1 MYYLCYTFK
10 YYCFIK
16 LLRALV
22 FELRL
27 ENEPS
32 PQNFTKRKQKMSHK
46 PPPKWLPLESNPSV
60 LNDFS
65 YALGLSTAYAWSD
78 IFGFD
83 DELLAMVPPNCRAVV
98 LLFPITDKS
107 ERFQKEER
115 EEIENGKRANE
126 VSSNVYYMKQTVG
139 NACGTIGVFHA
150 IMNNREDVLTNQN
163 EEEEENKN
171 YFRRFFEKTKDMTPD
186 ERAKFVELDTD
197 LESYHATAV
206 NAGDTEVPSLD
217 AKIDLHFIAL
227 VERDGR
233 LYELDG
239 RKQSAIDHGEIERGD
254 LLKQSVERV
263 IKGFME
269 RADGSIHFGACA
281 LAENS
286 ELF

>member
-1 MYYLCYTFK
+1 M
-10 YYCFIK
+10 
-16 LLRALV
+16 
-22 FELRL
+22 
-27 ENEPS
+27 S
-32 PQNFTKRKQKMSHK
+32 SSHK
-46 PPPKWLPLESNPSV
+46 PPKWLPLESNPSV

-107 ERFQKEER
+107 ERFQKEEQTD
-115 EEIENGKRANE
+115 IENGKRANE

-163 EEEEENKN
+163 EDEEENKN

>member
-1 MYYLCYTFK
+1 MLSYLNSKT
-10 YYCFIK
+10 
-16 LLRALV
+16 
-22 FELRL
+22 

-32 PQNFTKRKQKMSHK
+32 PQNFTTKTKMSHK

-115 EEIENGKRANE
+115 EDIENGKRANE

-163 EEEEENKN
+163 EEDEEENKN

-186 ERAKFVELDTD
+186 ERAKFVETETD

>member
-1 MYYLCYTFK
+1 
-10 YYCFIK
+10 
-16 LLRALV
+16 
-22 FELRL
+22 
-27 ENEPS
+27 
-32 PQNFTKRKQKMSHK
+32 MS
-46 PPPKWLPLESNPSV
+46 PPKWLPLESNPTV

-65 YALGLSTAYAWSD
+65 YSLGLSTKFSWSD

-83 DELLAMVPPNCRAVV
+83 DDMLAMVPPNVKAVV
-98 LLFPITDKS
+98 LLFPITEKS
-107 ERFQKEER
+107 ELYQKEER
-115 EEIENGKRANE
+115 EKIESNE
-126 VSSNVYYMKQTVG
+126 RENVVSENVYYMKQTVG

-150 IMNNREDVLTNQN
+150 IMNNREDVLDTSSD
-163 EEEEENKN
+163 ETVEKKS
-171 YFRRFFEKTKDMTPD
+171 YFQTFFEKTKDMTPD
-186 ERAKFVELDTD
+186 ERAKFVETDTD
-197 LESYHATAV
+197 LEAYHATAV
-206 NAGDTEVPSLD
+206 NAGDTTVPSLD

-239 RKQSAIDHGEIERGD
+239 RKKTAIDHGNIDRGE
-254 LLKQSVERV
+254 LLKASVERV

>member
-1 MYYLCYTFK
+1 M
-10 YYCFIK
+10 
-16 LLRALV
+16 
-22 FELRL
+22 
-27 ENEPS
+27 S
-32 PQNFTKRKQKMSHK
+32 SSHK
-46 PPPKWLPLESNPSV
+46 PPKWLPLESNPSV

-65 YALGLSTAYAWSD
+65 YALGLSTSYAWSD

-83 DELLAMVPPNCRAVV
+83 DDLLAMVPPNCRAVV
-98 LLFPITDKS
+98 LLFPITDRS
-107 ERFQKEER
+107 ERYQKEER
-115 EEIENGKRANE
+115 EAIESGKRKNE

-163 EEEEENKN
+163 EDDEENKN

-186 ERAKFVELDTD
+186 ERAKFVETDTY

-239 RKQSAIDHGEIERGD
+239 RKQSAIDHGEIEKGD

>member
-1 MYYLCYTFK
+1 MSSKKKTNRHIDLHTK
-10 YYCFIK
+10 
-16 LLRALV
+16 
-22 FELRL
+22 FE
-27 ENEPS
+27 
-32 PQNFTKRKQKMSHK
+32 TIIIMS
-46 PPPKWLPLESNPSV
+46 PPKWLPLESNPTV

-65 YALGLSTAYAWSD
+65 YALGLSTKYAWSD

-83 DELLAMVPPNCRAVV
+83 DDLLAMVPPNVKAVV
-98 LLFPITDKS
+98 LLFPITEKS
-107 ERFQKEER
+107 ESYQKEQREKIERNER
-115 EEIENGKRANE
+115 ENV
-126 VSSNVYYMKQTVG
+126 VSENVYYMRQTVG

-150 IMNNREDVLTNQN
+150 VMNNREDVLDETVAKDDD
-163 EEEEENKN
+163 EDNKS
-171 YFRRFFEKTKDMTPD
+171 YFQRFFEKTKDMTPD
-186 ERAKFVELDTD
+186 ERAKFVETDTD
-197 LESYHATAV
+197 LESFHATAV
-206 NAGDTEVPSLD
+206 NAGDTEVPSID

-239 RKQSAIDHGEIERGD
+239 RKQSAIDHGAIERGD